1 MTKKEI
7 EEIKSLLVGL
17 AGISNFQSTG
27 KRVDKMLAVLEKELS
42 KLHQPTVMHCVCE
55 NGNFGDIEVLEID
68 DRCVPSCKKC
78 LKPLRK
84 HGA

>member
-17 AGISNFQSTG
+17 AGISKFQSTG

-42 KLHQPTVMHCVCE
+42 KLHQPTVSGEFCE
-55 NGNFGDIEVLEID
+55 CIEEYDLHRPLGGTTEY
-68 DRCVPSCKKC
+68 CTNCG
-78 LKPLRK
+78 LKSK
-84 HGA
+84 

>member
-17 AGISNFQSTG
+17 AGISKFQSTG

-42 KLHQPTVMHCVCE
+42 KLHQPTVIKSVCE
-55 NGNFGDIEVLEID
+55 LDALNGDYCENY
-68 DRCVPSCKKC
+68 RCKAECDKC
-78 LKPLRK
+78 DFWRQTDL
-84 HGA
+84 